1 MNNFEWTP
9 SRMLVLLQLLP
20 WVKSRPSESSQTGIT
35 GTNGSN
41 HGKKQGQKSLR
52 SSRTAGMQEAP
63 KLQALRSAV
72 ATGMLGAYTAGGH
85 ELQGCKGHGN

>member
-52 SSRTAGMQEAP
+52 SSRTAGMQEA
-63 KLQALRSAV
+63 
-72 ATGMLGAYTAGGH
+72 YTAGGH